1 MRIFIAVL
9 VLIFSFQSWTK
20 ADDISDFEIEGMS
33 IGDSLLD
40 YFSKSTIDESVAL
53 NPQYPK
59 EDFKISWFNKTK
71 NGKKFFTY
79 DGITIYFK
87 NKKYSI
93 HGITGS
99 IYFKYF
105 KNCSKK
111 KKSIIN
117 DLENSLNIKF
127 GIEQEVKLFT
137 TSDDSTMMYGNV
149 YTFPSGATI
158 QITCYDWSQDQEKIG
173 RKDELAL
180 AISDHEYH
188 RWMDSISDLY

>member
-1 MRIFIAVL
+1 MRVFLSVL
-9 VLIFSFQSWTK
+9 VLIFSLQSLTK
-20 ADDISDFEIEGMS
+20 ADDVRDFEIEGMS

-40 YFSKSTIDESVAL
+40 YFSKSKIDQSVEI

-71 NGKKFFTY
+71 NGDNYLTY

-99 IYFKYF
+99 IYFEDF

-111 KKSIIN
+111 KKSIIK

-127 GIEQEVKLFT
+127 GKEQQVKLFEQ
-137 TSDDSTMMYGNV
+137 SEDSTMMYGNV
-149 YTFPSGATI
+149 YSFPSGATI
-158 QITCYDWSQDQEKIG
+158 QITCYDWSEEQEKIG
-173 RKDELAL
+173 RMDELAL
-180 AISDHEYH
+180 AIADSEYV
-188 RWMDSISDLY
+188 RWMKTISDLY